1 MGRLDNKVAIIT
13 GSAEGIGEATAK
25 LFSKEGAKVVVADIN
40 EKKGQQVANEIGR
53 SGGDA
58 FFFLL
63 DVTKEEKWKS
73 LMDMTTQKYGKLNVI
88 VNNAGISRAK
98 DIENTSLKDWND
110 IMNVNAT
117 GVFLGTKYAI
127 ETMKDNGELCSII
140 NRSSIDGQIAESGLF
155 AYCASKGAVT
165 ILTKSAALCC
175 GEKGYKI
182 RVNSVH
188 PGYIHT
194 ALTEEEARGYGLEPE
209 EYFAKVGKQHP
220 LGCIGEPD
228 DIAFID
234 VYLASDESKWTTG
247 AEFVVDGGW
256 TAQ

>member
-1 MGRLDNKVAIIT
+1 MGRLDTKVAIVT
-13 GSAEGIGEATAK
+13 GSAEGIGKATAI
-25 LFSKEGAKVVVADIN
+25 LFGKEGAKVVVADIN
-40 EKKGQQVANEIGR
+40 ETKGKEVVDEIN
-53 SGGDA
+53 SADGDA
-58 FFFLL
+58 IFFLL
-63 DVTKEEKWKS
+63 DVTNETQWKD
-73 LMDMTTQKYGKLNVI
+73 LMETTIKKFGKLNVI

-98 DIENTSLKDWND
+98 DIENTSLKDWNE
-110 IMNVNAT
+110 IMGVNAT

-127 ETMKDNGELCSII
+127 EAMKDNGELCSII

-188 PGYIHT
+188 PGYVHT

-209 EYFAKVGKQHP
+209 EYFVKVGKQHP

-228 DIAFID
+228 DIAYID

>member
-1 MGRLDNKVAIIT
+1 MSRLNNKVAIVS

-25 LFSKEGAKVVVADIN
+25 LFAKEGAKVVVADIN
-40 EKKGQQVANEIGR
+40 ETKGKKVVNDIQQA
-53 SGGDA
+53 GGEA
-58 FFFLL
+58 IYFSL
-63 DVTKEEKWKS
+63 DVTKEKGWQD
-73 LMDMTTQKYGKLNVI
+73 LMNATTQKYGKLNVL

-98 DIENTSLKDWND
+98 DIENTSLDDWNA
-110 IMNVNAT
+110 IMAVNAT

-127 ETMKDNGELCSII
+127 ETMKDSGELCSII

-188 PGYIHT
+188 PGYIRT

-209 EYFAKVGKQHP
+209 EYFVKVGKQHP